1 MMIEYLPS
9 VLTVI
14 RFALLFAGVVA
25 LAVWAARQPD
35 QETALVKRLTQR
47 RRKSADK

>member
-1 MMIEYLPS
+1 MMLEDLPS

-35 QETALVKRLTQR
+35 QETALIERLTQR
-47 RRKSADK
+47 RGKSADT